1 MGLPIYFLPQRR
13 MNSIAA
19 TFPQKMKGAVSV
31 DKDDERT
38 ASAPTLPGTE
48 AFQLEAETPNVGES
62 DAELV
67 ARVRGGDETAF
78 EELFNRHRRRV
89 AFVAGRFFQR
99 REQIE
104 DVVQETFVKA
114 FFALSAFGGSN
125 DKSFPAWLAAIATNA
140 AYDELRR
147 AKRRPE
153 SELTEADARELSSS
167 LRAGN
172 AEANIESEI
181 ISRDLASKL
190 LARLSPE
197 DRLVLSLLN
206 GEEASASE
214 VAQLTGWS
222 IAKVKVRAHRA
233 RAALRRNL
241 SKFL

>member
-1 MGLPIYFLPQRR
+1 MATLPL
-13 MNSIAA
+13 N
-19 TFPQKMKGAVSV
+19 TKGAVAAV
-31 DKDDERT
+31 DKDDQRT
-38 ASAPTLPGTE
+38 ALAFAPTGLE
-48 AFQLEAETPNVGES
+48 ALQLEAENPIGGES

-67 ARVRGGDETAF
+67 ARVRAGDETAF
-78 EELFNRHRRRV
+78 EQLFDRHRRRV

-114 FFALSAFGGSN
+114 YFALAAYGGGN
-125 DKSFPAWLAAIATNA
+125 EKSFPAWLAAIATNA

-153 SELTEADARELSSS
+153 SELTETDARELRSS

-172 AEANIESEI
+172 PEANIESEI

-197 DRLVLSLLN
+197 DQLVLSLLN

-241 SKFL
+241 NKFL